1 MDGGGSMFQIV
12 QVPSGA
18 ADLPEQMGTKA
29 KFWFDDSRR
38 LFKEGRPGTGENW
51 AEVIAAELAALL
63 GLPHATYSLA
73 EYEGRRGVVTESF
86 VPSGARLILGNELIG
101 FAARE
106 TVSRHTRGQAHTIGR
121 LSSLLNRPQVALPS
135 GWVSPTSFF
144 NAADVMSGY
153 LLLDALIANQDRHE
167 ENWGLINSHGAIYLA
182 PTFDHASSL
191 GRNETDQR
199 RIQKLDA
206 NHPDHGVLGY
216 ARRAKV
222 PIYDGMGPLQSGEAF
237 FAFARS
243 CPDKGAYWLNRLHE
257 LDPSSF
263 LALLNRIPVGWI
275 TDPARRF
282 AAELLKV
289 NRDRLLDEK

>member
-1 MDGGGSMFQIV
+1 MFQIV
-12 QVPSGA
+12 RVPSGA

-29 KFWFDDSRR
+29 KFWFDENRR

-63 GLPHATYSLA
+63 GLPHAKYSLA
-73 EYEGRRGVVTESF
+73 EYEERRGVVSESF
-86 VPSGARLILGNELIG
+86 VPAGARLILGNELIG

-106 TVSRHTRGQAHTIGR
+106 IPSRRIRREAHTIGR
-121 LSSLLNRPQVALPS
+121 LGRLLNRPSVALPS
-135 GWVSPTSFF
+135 GWVSPKPTF

-167 ENWGLINSHGAIYLA
+167 ENWGFINSRGAIYLA

-199 RIQKLDA
+199 RMQKLTA
-206 NHPDHGVLGY
+206 NHPDHGVYGY

-222 PIYDGMGPLQSGEAF
+222 PIYYGSGQLHSSEAF
-237 FAFARS
+237 FALSRV
-243 CPDKGAYWLNRLHE
+243 CPDKGRHWLNRLRE
-257 LDPSSF
+257 IDPNSF
-263 LALLNRIPVGWI
+263 AALLGRIPVGWI

-282 AAELLKV
+282 ADELLRV
-289 NRDRLLDEK
+289 NRNRLLDQ